1 MENKKQKKFNSN
13 KKKDNSISILFRL
26 YETDD
31 ILRFENWKKELANNG
46 ESVSNAISDIVKQ
59 YLLEKDK
66 SRVFNEV
73 RQDLFYQMRKVMF
86 ASLAPFSANIIREL
100 LKNRVEEIVANKK
113 LDVILNEVFDDRQN
127 ELKNLTNSQL
137 AESTYFENI
146 RTSLETKTTT
156 KVEKINEKVAN
167 VKDKQKQVDK
177 LFKKD
182 NTDWDAEITA
192 LTHQEVEYNPYV
204 NLDEIDIDELV

>member
-1 MENKKQKKFNSN
+1 MENKN
-13 KKKDNSISILFRL
+13 KNKSLIVTFRL

-31 ILRFENWKKELANNG
+31 ILRFEKWKKELANSG

-73 RQDLFYQMRKVMF
+73 RQDLFYQMRKVMYS
-86 ASLAPFSANIIREL
+86 SLAPFSANIIREL

-113 LDVILNEVFDDRQN
+113 LDVILNELFDDKRN
-127 ELKNLTNSQL
+127 ELKNLTNNQL

-146 RTSLETKTTT
+146 RTSLESKTST

-182 NTDWDAEITA
+182 NTDWDAEITT

-204 NLDEIDIDELV
+204 NLDEIDINELV

>member
-1 MENKKQKKFNSN
+1 
-13 KKKDNSISILFRL
+13 
-26 YETDD
+26 
-31 ILRFENWKKELANNG
+31 
-46 ESVSNAISDIVKQ
+46 
-59 YLLEKDK
+59 
-66 SRVFNEV
+66 
-73 RQDLFYQMRKVMF
+73 MF

-182 NTDWDAEITA
+182 NTD
-192 LTHQEVEYNPYV
+192 
-204 NLDEIDIDELV
+204 